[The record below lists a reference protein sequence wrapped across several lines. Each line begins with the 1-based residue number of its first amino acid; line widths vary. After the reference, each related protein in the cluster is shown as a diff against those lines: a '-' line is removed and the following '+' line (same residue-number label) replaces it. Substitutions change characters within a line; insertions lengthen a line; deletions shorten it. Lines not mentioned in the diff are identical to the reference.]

1 MGRRAAVRA
10 GGKGREPSQ
19 PEEELR
25 VFFVAAALLLEKAGY
40 GFLLLLPPFLLL
52 VLSVVV
58 VVVVVVFFFVVCVF
72 LACALRF
79 LFHLGLVGSRWR
91 CVKVRLWPWRQ
102 QVCVL
107 FFPPFF
113 FIASFK
119 MVAGM
124 PSERAH

>member
-40 GFLLLLPPFLLL
+40 GVHLLLPPPFLLL

-58 VVVVVVFFFVVCVF
+58 VVVVVFFVVCVF

-102 QVCVL
+102 QVRVL
-107 FFPPFF
+107 YFSPFF